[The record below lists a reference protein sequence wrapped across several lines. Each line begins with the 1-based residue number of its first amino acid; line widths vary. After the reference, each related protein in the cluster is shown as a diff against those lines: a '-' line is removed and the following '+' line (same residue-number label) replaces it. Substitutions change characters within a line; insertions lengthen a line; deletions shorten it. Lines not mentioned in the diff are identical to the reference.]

1 MSYID
6 LIKDRAKVDKK
17 TIVLPE
23 SNDKRTLIAAAKI
36 LEEKIADI
44 IMIGD
49 EEKIMDGAGWLEVD
63 LTGLKIIN
71 PQKTEKLDEYVN
83 LLYETRKAKGMTPE
97 KAREILLSDYL
108 TFGIVMVKNNDAD
121 GMVAG
126 ACAADIENRTRRE
139 ISIRFLYHG
148 YPDEEFRRKRYVPV
162 CRLWSEPGPDP
173 GRAGSHC
180 GYFFPQLQV
189 PYRPEARDCHAF
201 PFHQGKRQASAGR

>member
-71 PQKTEKLDEYVN
+71 PQKTEKLDEYINV
-83 LLYETRKAKGMTPE
+83 LYETRKAKGMTPE
-97 KAREILLSDYL
+97 KAREIPL
-108 TFGIVMVKNNDAD
+108 
-121 GMVAG
+121 
-126 ACAADIENRTRRE
+126 
-139 ISIRFLYHG
+139 
-148 YPDEEFRRKRYVPV
+148 
-162 CRLWSEPGPDP
+162 
-173 GRAGSHC
+173 
-180 GYFFPQLQV
+180 
-189 PYRPEARDCHAF
+189 
-201 PFHQGKRQASAGR
+201 

>member
-71 PQKTEKLDEYVN
+71 PQKTEKLDEYINV
-83 LLYETRKAKGMTPE
+83 LYETRKAKGMTPE

-121 GMVAG
+121 GMVAP
-126 ACAADIENRTRRE
+126 AILQPTPCA
-139 ISIRFLYHG
+139 LHC
-148 YPDEEFRRKRYVPV
+148 RY
-162 CRLWSEPGPDP
+162 
-173 GRAGSHC
+173 
-180 GYFFPQLQV
+180 
-189 PYRPEARDCHAF
+189 
-201 PFHQGKRQASAGR
+201 

>member
-71 PQKTEKLDEYVN
+71 PQKTEKLDEYINV
-83 LLYETRKAKGMTPE
+83 LYETRKAKGMTPE
-97 KAREILLSDYL
+97 KASAPAKSGARTILPLPKSTTSTLSIVLDAETGIFEIMS
-108 TFGIVMVKNNDAD
+108 
-121 GMVAG
+121 
-126 ACAADIENRTRRE
+126 ENSFRLDSIFPRPGTSCGRLPTN
-139 ISIRFLYHG
+139 ISEA
-148 YPDEEFRRKRYVPV
+148 P
-162 CRLWSEPGPDP
+162 
-173 GRAGSHC
+173 
-180 GYFFPQLQV
+180 
-189 PYRPEARDCHAF
+189 PEAMSSNLRRVSGCISRVGGTMTA
-201 PFHQGKRQASAGR
+201 R

>member
-97 KAREILLSDYL
+97 KAREILAAEGKISIAMIRDMIGTSRKSAKPLLEYL
-108 TFGIVMVKNNDAD
+108 DNIRV
-121 GMVAG
+121 
-126 ACAADIENRTRRE
+126 TRRNGTE
-139 ISIRFLYHG
+139 
-148 YPDEEFRRKRYVPV
+148 
-162 CRLWSEPGPDP
+162 SE
-173 GRAGSHC
+173 RVA
-180 GYFFPQLQV
+180 Y
-189 PYRPEARDCHAF
+189 
-201 PFHQGKRQASAGR
+201 